1 MPAPPGRPRAEDPAE
16 LTGRGHRRA
25 VRRHEARGDSSCRS
39 STGTGA
45 VRGNREPCAPAGAPR
60 SGSRASVAG
69 FEKMRAAQ
77 RGGRQDAALG
87 PAQAT
92 LPRQGADG
100 HPGDSEAGTSAE
112 GGGWGDEVRLTL
124 LTRHCYDAEDPKESS
139 EKLPELIRAFGEVG
153 SQTPTTPNSRRRQ
166 EATLS
171 PLGRAGLCAGTEH
184 RKPQGSGDPAQ
195 RHQDLDT
202 DARTERRRD
211 PCRPQQPEPIS
222 RPGPVPVRPS
232 RRPGSEPSGTGS
244 TRTRE
249 RRSTDGLRWLRKS
262 RREDSAAGLWSSQTD
277 GDQAHGR
284 GAKGRPR
291 GGARHRRAQ
300 APPPPLAGPAK
311 LGLE

>member
-1 MPAPPGRPRAEDPAE
+1 MHCRAGALGKEPRCPTPAGDKVGPQSRSQELSSDIHRVKLRPPEVQGLQKGHSSTVPAPPGRPRAEDPAE

-249 RRSTDGLRWLRKS
+249 RR
-262 RREDSAAGLWSSQTD
+262 E
-277 GDQAHGR
+277 
-284 GAKGRPR
+284 
-291 GGARHRRAQ
+291 HRRAET
-300 APPPPLAGPAK
+300 A
-311 LGLE
+311 